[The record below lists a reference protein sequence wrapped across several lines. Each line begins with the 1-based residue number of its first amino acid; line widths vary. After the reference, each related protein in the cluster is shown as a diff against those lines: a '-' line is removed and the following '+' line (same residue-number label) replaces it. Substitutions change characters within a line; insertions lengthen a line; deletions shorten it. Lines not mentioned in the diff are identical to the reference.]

1 MSLASNL
8 DAPSQQRESAA
19 AAYAGWRASTIVLL
33 LFIVVATLSAIRK
46 DVTFGFDEVAHVS
59 YVAHLQSTHEIWPAF
74 AEMRML
80 DASTF
85 RFTDVPNYL
94 DHPSVY
100 YWLLARIGPGLE
112 GHPEAVLFY
121 RLLNVALVAVGLA
134 AWMAIGIVLRMP
146 PLKLYAYVLPLACI
160 PVLVPLAGAVNN
172 DNAAFAGAGIAALGA
187 LQLVIAGSSPAW
199 LMATL
204 IGVIIAS
211 WAKFTA
217 LLLTGGLV
225 GGVLLWLLWHG
236 RLPSRWIGPIA
247 MAALLA
253 STPYIVF
260 CAQYGSPTPRTPGQ
274 LEMIT
279 STALASGWID
289 APRLSPL
296 SFAVNF
302 LSEIV
307 TDWMPSQ
314 KPRDALNYM
323 ALAIPLT
330 AALAA
335 LAGLVLAVRR
345 IAWAKAQPLDIIVA
359 AGCAAFAA
367 TFVIHGIFAYRLHIE
382 FGWLTSAYPRYYL
395 PLLAI
400 IPLANLVLLDAVT
413 APKARTLLLVF
424 LIAGPIIFRVAGS
437 PFG

>member
-1 MSLASNL
+1 
-8 DAPSQQRESAA
+8 
-19 AAYAGWRASTIVLL
+19 
-33 LFIVVATLSAIRK
+33 
-46 DVTFGFDEVAHVS
+46 
-59 YVAHLQSTHEIWPAF
+59 
-74 AEMRML
+74 
-80 DASTF
+80 
-85 RFTDVPNYL
+85 
-94 DHPSVY
+94 
-100 YWLLARIGPGLE
+100 
-112 GHPEAVLFY
+112 
-121 RLLNVALVAVGLA
+121 
-134 AWMAIGIVLRMP
+134 
-146 PLKLYAYVLPLACI
+146 
-160 PVLVPLAGAVNN
+160 
-172 DNAAFAGAGIAALGA
+172 
-187 LQLVIAGSSPAW
+187 
-199 LMATL
+199 
-204 IGVIIAS
+204 
-211 WAKFTA
+211 
-217 LLLTGGLV
+217 
-225 GGVLLWLLWHG
+225 
-236 RLPSRWIGPIA
+236 
-247 MAALLA
+247 
-253 STPYIVF
+253 
-260 CAQYGSPTPRTPGQ
+260 
-274 LEMIT
+274 MIT

-367 TFVIHGIFAYRLHIE
+367 TFAIHGIFAYRLHIE